1 MVAEPCLHFSCEGY
15 EIFHFLPLFHSESI
29 STISLLGLAMCDV
42 LKGEVKRLC
51 PILFS
56 FIVKVLTQVIFFR
69 IYATREGIFKTI
81 NN

>member
-1 MVAEPCLHFSCEGY
+1 MRLLISYLSFILKAFH
-15 EIFHFLPLFHSESI
+15 EI
-29 STISLLGLAMCDV
+29 TISLLGLAMCDI

-69 IYATREGIFKTI
+69 I
-81 NN
+81 